1 MVTQIIQLEL
11 FILTIM
17 LSAIVFVGAYFK
29 KEKDVVQRIFV
40 NFSIFLIMIILN
52 NSLKTSDSN
61 LYWQLS
67 YFVFAIISFIII
79 QTPVKPIGL
88 IITNLVISIVFLFIP
103 FEENFAVNMSF
114 VLLIFN
120 AILYLTMIIQ
130 FKKNQPKLVN
140 LTIIVAIGVL
150 TSYFL
155 DPIYHISLMT
165 ITISIIAWYILDQVI
180 LENTKHD
187 KLLKEKLSKLEKEF
201 NYELRKEVNKH
212 TFHLKEVQEK
222 MSHINKIDSL
232 TKAYNK
238 KAIFNIVEEMTLDR
252 RIEKF
257 SIIMFDLDDF
267 KTLNDTLGHVQ
278 GDICLKTLAAIAKE
292 SIRDSDSLGRY
303 GGDEFLIVLPEAS
316 LSTTISIAERFRKKI
331 DTETQPH
338 FTVSSGLA
346 SYPEDGKTLKDLLD
360 IADKGLYRSKEK
372 GRNAVSYENTK
383 KEKKY

>member
-383 KEKKY
+383 REKKY

>member
-29 KEKDVVQRIFV
+29 KEKDVVQRILV

-52 NSLKTSDSN
+52 NSMKTSESN

-79 QTPVKPIGL
+79 QTPVSPIGL
-88 IITNLVISIVFLFIP
+88 IITNLVISTVFLFIP
-103 FEENFAVNMSF
+103 FEESFAVNMNF
-114 VLLIFN
+114 FLLIIN

-140 LTIIVAIGVL
+140 LIIVVAVGVL

-165 ITISIIAWYILDQVI
+165 IIISIIAWYILDQVI

-187 KLLKEKLSKLEKEF
+187 KLLKEKLSKLENEF

-222 MSHINKIDSL
+222 MSHINKIDNL
-232 TKAYNK
+232 TKAFNK
-238 KAIFNIVEEMTLDR
+238 KAIFNIVEELTLDR

-257 SIIMFDLDDF
+257 SIIMFDLDNF

-292 SIRDSDSLGRY
+292 SIRDSDSFGRY

-346 SYPEDGKTLKDLLD
+346 SYPEDGKTLKELLD
-360 IADKGLYRSKEK
+360 VADKGLYRSKEK
-372 GRNAVSYENTK
+372 GRNAVSYENSK
-383 KEKKY
+383 REKKY